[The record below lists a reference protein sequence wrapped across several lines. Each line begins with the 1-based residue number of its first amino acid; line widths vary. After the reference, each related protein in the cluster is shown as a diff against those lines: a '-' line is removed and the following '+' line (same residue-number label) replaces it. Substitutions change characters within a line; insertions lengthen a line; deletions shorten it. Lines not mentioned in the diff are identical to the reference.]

1 MWGNAF
7 EGCVIEPLFYHCLEG
22 LVDVWDGGS
31 WGPRFIRQFN
41 DLELEDVDTFFG
53 RLHNCFSALG
63 TIDDMAW
70 MGTKNEFFSVKIFYF
85 SLASRSLE
93 SFPHS
98 TVWNSWAPAR
108 ASFFVWEA
116 DWARILTQDQL
127 RRRGWRLP
135 NRCYMC
141 KVVEET
147 GYHILLHCP
156 KASLLWQL
164 VFALFQVQWVMH
176 SSVRGVLLS
185 WNSCS
190 VDKKRKKA
198 WKVASLCIFWSIWKE
213 RNGRAFEDRESSDQ
227 TIQSSFLY
235 IFCDWVRVYMGDS
248 VTSLI
253 DFVDW
258 LDST

>member
-1 MWGNAF
+1 MRDAF
-7 EGCVIEPLFYHCLEG
+7 PG
-22 LVDVWDGGS
+22 LYSIVVSKDAWVEDVWDGGS

-141 KVVEET
+141 KVAEET

-185 WNSCS
+185 WNSCL

-198 WKVASLCIFWSIWKE
+198 WKVAPLCIFWSIWKE

-235 IFCDWVRVYMGDS
+235 IFWDWVRVYMGDS

>member
-1 MWGNAF
+1 
-7 EGCVIEPLFYHCLEG
+7 
-22 LVDVWDGGS
+22 
-31 WGPRFIRQFN
+31 
-41 DLELEDVDTFFG
+41 
-53 RLHNCFSALG
+53 
-63 TIDDMAW
+63 
-70 MGTKNEFFSVKIFYF
+70 
-85 SLASRSLE
+85 
-93 SFPHS
+93 
-98 TVWNSWAPAR
+98 
-108 ASFFVWEA
+108 
-116 DWARILTQDQL
+116 
-127 RRRGWRLP
+127 
-135 NRCYMC
+135 MC

-198 WKVASLCIFWSIWKE
+198 WKVAPLCIFWSIWKE

-235 IFCDWVRVYMGDS
+235 IFWDWVRVYMGDS